1 MNLESVPLSA
11 LSFDPANLR
20 KHGVSFALASEAFR
34 DVFAI
39 EWGPGWISWLLDGVE
54 YHHATPADVAPNRWV
69 FDHPFYL
76 VLNVAV
82 GGNLGGLVS
91 PETTFP
97 QTMLVDYVRIY
108 EGAE

>member
-1 MNLESVPLSA
+1 MPTSRFGCAALERRAAEELAAAEEAAGAPL
-11 LSFDPANLR
+11 R
-20 KHGVSFALASEAFR
+20 
-34 DVFAI
+34 
-39 EWGPGWISWLLDGVE
+39 WGPGWISWRLDGVE

-82 GGNLGGLVS
+82 GGNLGGLIA
-91 PETTFP
+91 PDTTFP